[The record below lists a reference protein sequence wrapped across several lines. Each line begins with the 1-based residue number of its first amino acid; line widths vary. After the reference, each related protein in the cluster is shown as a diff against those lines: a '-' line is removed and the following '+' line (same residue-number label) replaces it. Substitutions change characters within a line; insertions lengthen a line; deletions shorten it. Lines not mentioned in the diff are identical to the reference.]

1 MVQQPASQR
10 RSPDEQL
17 KRKFAHP
24 KRLDV
29 LFHAGKTLKLIKVL
43 LFDRRVPVI
52 RKALFLGSIAAL
64 LVVLL
69 FPDAINETILSTV
82 LPIVGTIL
90 GIPLDAGFD
99 WVAFALVGVT
109 LLRYFPA
116 EIVDEHYSNI
126 FNQ

>member
-1 MVQQPASQR
+1 MVQQPANQQSY
-10 RSPDEQL
+10 PAEQL
-17 KRKFAHP
+17 KTKFSHP

-29 LFHAGKTLKLIKVL
+29 FFHAGKTLKLIQAL
-43 LFDRRVPVI
+43 LFDSRVPVL
-52 RKALFLGSIAAL
+52 RKALFLGSIGAM
-64 LVVLL
+64 VIVLF

-82 LPIVGTIL
+82 MPIVGTIL

-116 EIVDEHYSNI
+116 EIVSEHYNSI
-126 FNQ
+126 FGR